1 MDPRPAQ
8 RRANGARRFLTPAR
22 RADYNPGV
30 AAEITIRMAAE
41 ADSGV
46 LSEIERGSPIE
57 VGERAIAID
66 RGDDYFAASRLM
78 GDVVVLLA
86 EVDGQPA
93 AALCAAFH
101 RAMIGGVERK
111 MAYIHHARVLPEF
124 QRQGVGRAIS
134 ARLREIINER
144 GADSDYWY
152 ISVGNT
158 KSQAFARA
166 ATNRW
171 RVQPRWATLHSQT
184 LAGPVHGR
192 PATPADAATVVSI
205 LNACH
210 AGEEMFMP
218 YTVDSLTARLGRAPE
233 MYSWLNLRLGEGA
246 VVGTWLEGDW
256 INVRVSGPDGPE
268 AVSRGAAVLDYGCV
282 AGAEGELAVLF
293 RGWCGELAARGFELT
308 IFTCPGTHAWPVI
321 SSLTDDIAAFDF
333 WTPALPEPEG
343 AAGRGLYVDH
353 VYF

>member
-1 MDPRPAQ
+1 
-8 RRANGARRFLTPAR
+8 
-22 RADYNPGV
+22 
-30 AAEITIRMAAE
+30 MAAE

-171 RVQPRWATLHSQT
+171 RVQPRWATLDAAT
-184 LAGPVHGR
+184 LAGPPCGR
-192 PATPADAATVVSI
+192 PATPADAERIAVIV
-205 LNACH
+205 NACH
-210 AGEEMFMP
+210 RGEEMFLP
-218 YTVDSLTARLGRAPE
+218 YTAASLTARMERAPD
-233 MYSWLNLRLGEGA
+233 MYSWGNARIGEGA
-246 VVGTWLEGDW
+246 VAGVWLEGDW

-282 AGAEGELAVLF
+282 AGAEGELAVLL
-293 RGWCGELAARGFELT
+293 RGWCEELAARGFDELT

-321 SSLTDDIAAFDF
+321 SSLTDEIAAFDF